1 MSLIL
6 TLIQNGGLFSLRLLS
21 LSLSLS
27 LSLFLSFSNDRVLCV
42 YAPSGHSTRE
52 QLTRGHFFEGL
63 QNYMENKSEE
73 SGNEVI
79 LEDFNCSM
87 DKIDRDGRK

>member
-1 MSLIL
+1 M
-6 TLIQNGGLFSLRLLS
+6 FFKEDCVLS

-27 LSLFLSFSNDRVLCV
+27 LSNDRVLCV
-42 YAPSGHSTRE
+42 CTPSGHSTRE
-52 QLTRGHFFEGL
+52 QLTRRHFFEGL
-63 QNYMENKSEE
+63 QNYMEYKSEE

-87 DKIDRDGRK
+87 DKVDRHGRK